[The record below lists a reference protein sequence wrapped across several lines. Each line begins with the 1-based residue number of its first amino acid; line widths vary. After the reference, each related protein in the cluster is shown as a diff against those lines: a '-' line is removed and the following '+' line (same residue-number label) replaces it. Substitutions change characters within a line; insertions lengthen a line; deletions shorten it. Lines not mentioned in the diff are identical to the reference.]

1 MDHGTITARTERKIT
16 DNRGN
21 TKLIGTQHQTQDNGN
36 KPAKRCFTGKTGFKM
51 AQDFINKIHHNRM
64 ENHQKV

>member
-1 MDHGTITARTERKIT
+1 MDHGTITARTERKIM
-16 DNRGN
+16 DNGGN
-21 TKLIGTQHQTQDNGN
+21 TKLIGTQHQPQSNRN
-36 KPAKRCFTGKTGFKM
+36 KPAKRCFTGKTRFKM

>member
-1 MDHGTITARTERKIT
+1 MDHGTITARTKRKIA
-16 DNRGN
+16 DNRSN
-21 TKLIGTQHQTQDNGN
+21 TKLVGTQHQTQGNGN

-64 ENHQKV
+64 ENH